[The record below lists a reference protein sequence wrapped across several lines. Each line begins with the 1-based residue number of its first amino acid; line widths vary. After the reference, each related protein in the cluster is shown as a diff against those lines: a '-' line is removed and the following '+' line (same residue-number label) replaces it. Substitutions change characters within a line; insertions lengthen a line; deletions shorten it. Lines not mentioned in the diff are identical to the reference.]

1 MFQFDDDV
9 DSADEFAV
17 ENEDI
22 FQQITS
28 KLDGATRLDEAGI
41 YLKVKIH
48 RMKNDLMHIA
58 WAQLVYLFT

>member
-41 YLKVKIH
+41 Y
-48 RMKNDLMHIA
+48 
-58 WAQLVYLFT
+58 